1 MQHLDISKLKSAMID
16 AAILRAER
24 TMRDDQEPVVVHSLY
39 RERWERT
46 VRELQV
52 RRLRKK
58 RKTRVLAF
66 IIAAVV
72 AALAGC
78 AWTYR
83 EKIADFWVTAFE
95 RYDKL
100 EVGETGEELP
110 GTIEEVYIPTYV
122 PEGYELE
129 YQQINVFNVHMLWK
143 HGDDYMI
150 YTQTVIFKNKNAENQ
165 NVLDNEA
172 GEHIVKQLDNYTVFC
187 YFCDDKQ
194 RYIWINKYKFCLT
207 SSKEIPDE
215 ELKKIIENIQK
226 SEEYAP

>member
-1 MQHLDISKLKSAMID
+1 MQDLDTSKLKRAMID
-16 AAILRAER
+16 VAILRAER
-24 TMRDDQEPVVVHSLY
+24 TVKDDQEPVVVHPLY

-83 EKIADFWVTAFE
+83 EKIADFWVTAFD

-100 EVGETGEELP
+100 EIDDIGEDFP
-110 GTIEEVYIPTYV
+110 RTIEEVYIPTYV
-122 PEGYELE
+122 PEGYEQVYYQKDSLKIWSKWEKDGNYLIYMQSIISGNYNLLDSEKGE
-129 YQQINVFNVHMLWK
+129 YVS
-143 HGDDYMI
+143 
-150 YTQTVIFKNKNAENQ
+150 
-165 NVLDNEA
+165 
-172 GEHIVKQLDNYTVFC
+172 KQLGDKIVFC
-187 YFCDDKQ
+187 HFYNGRQ
-194 RYIWINKYKFCLT
+194 IVIWIKGYEFRLA
-207 SSKEIPDE
+207 SSKEIIDE
-215 ELKKIIENIQK
+215 ELIKIINSVQKFEENR
-226 SEEYAP
+226 P

>member
-1 MQHLDISKLKSAMID
+1 MQHLDSRKLKSAMID

-24 TMRDDQEPVVVHSLY
+24 TMKDDQEPVVVHPLY

-83 EKIADFWVTAFE
+83 EKIADFWVTAFDK
-95 RYDKL
+95 YDKL
-100 EVGETGEELP
+100 EIDDIGEEFP
-110 GTIEEVYIPTYV
+110 KTIDEVYIPTYV

-129 YQQINVFNVHMLWK
+129 YQQIDSFKVHMLWK
-143 HGDDYMI
+143 SDDDYLM
-150 YTQTVIFKNKNAENQ
+150 YTQTVIPKDLDAGIK
-165 NVLDNEA
+165 NVLDNEI
-172 GEHIVKQLDNYTVFC
+172 GEYTTKQCTHGFVFC
-187 YFCDDKQ
+187 HSFNGNSY
-194 RYIWINKYKFCLT
+194 YVWLSKYKFSLIC
-207 SSKEIPDE
+207 SKEFSDE
-215 ELKKIIENIQK
+215 NLIKIIDNIQK
-226 SEEYAP
+226 FEEITP